1 MSCPPQTTIKRGQQL
16 NVEIDWQNT
25 GTTSY
30 AFDLIFLVGYIDA
43 TGNFVVEYGNY
54 VLDVPSNPGEA
65 KTTTI
70 SFTIPPDAPT
80 GTRSGLGIIGDY
92 DPATGNLTALYAYL
106 LCQDSLV
113 IQ

>member
-70 SFTIPPDAPT
+70 SLIIPSWATT
-80 GTRSGLGIIGDY
+80 GVRSGLALICDY
-92 DPATGNLTALYAYL
+92 DPATGNRTDYAYL